1 MQVTNNSNISNY
13 ASLIKSAS
21 TLSSDASMFYTL
33 LDTVLL
39 AQNLNNT
46 TKSTTN
52 SCCCCK
58 NNNLNSLDNML
69 NLSNVSLNIGNVN
82 IKTNNYDV
90 NLENVK
96 INFDGTTPKVEV
108 EEKTINNTS
117 SNSNVN
123 ANNIISKNE
132 VTTQQIQNTVD
143 TRVKNT
149 IDLAYDQLGKDYVWG
164 ANGPDSFDCSGLT
177 KYIYKKAFGIDLP
190 RVSYEQAKF
199 GKAVD
204 KEDLQPGD
212 LIFFDT
218 MNKDRVSHVGIY
230 VGNNE
235 FIHAANSNKGVIKSS
250 LSGYYE
256 DRYINAR
263 RPY

>member
-1 MQVTNNSNISNY
+1 MKKKL
-13 ASLIKSAS
+13 LII
-21 TLSSDASMFYTL
+21 L
-33 LDTVLL
+33 L
-39 AQNLNNT
+39 
-46 TKSTTN
+46 
-52 SCCCCK
+52 
-58 NNNLNSLDNML
+58 
-69 NLSNVSLNIGNVN
+69 
-82 IKTNNYDV
+82 
-90 NLENVK
+90 
-96 INFDGTTPKVEV
+96 
-108 EEKTINNTS
+108 

-123 ANNIISKNE
+123 ANNIVSKNE
-132 VTTQQIQNTVD
+132 VTTQQVQNTVD
-143 TRVKNT
+143 TRVKNA